1 MPSNGILHRTHSWLA
16 GRKYTEHLPAR
27 VTDAI
32 ERQQEASEILIGWTQ
47 FGILATFAALYTLA
61 PKTFA
66 EDADFEPV
74 PWALAI
80 YSVFTVVRLVL
91 AHARRIP

>member
-1 MPSNGILHRTHSWLA
+1 MQETIR
-16 GRKYTEHLPAR
+16 
-27 VTDAI
+27 
-32 ERQQEASEILIGWTQ
+32 RQQDASEILIGWTQ

-66 EDADFEPV
+66 EDANFEPV

-80 YSVFTVVRLVL
+80 YSLFTVVRLVL
-91 AHARRIP
+91 AHARRIPYWMLSVSVVVDMALLLGLTVNVL